1 MTGLFRSGLH
11 FNERFKLV
19 FFFFLQNV
27 HCVYVYVCVLLQ
39 HMYALWGGGLVEAS
53 HVLVHLRE
61 ALLHVILSAALPH
74 SPKTEAQGWMVQL
87 RK

>member
-1 MTGLFRSGLH
+1 MTGLFKSGLH
-11 FNERFKLV
+11 FNERFTVVV
-19 FFFFLQNV
+19 FLFPNV
-27 HCVYVYVCVLLQ
+27 HCVHVYGCVLLQ

-53 HVLVHLRE
+53 HVLVHLWE

-74 SPKTEAQGWMVQL
+74 RPKTEAQGWMVQL